1 MACLKLGFRSRSS
14 QKSIKE
20 ADEPGPV
27 WWRGWFKMKKKT
39 KGEIVEVESVRG
51 GEDLWNAAAAAAA
64 EDHGVFPEHLVIMV
78 NGLVGRYWL
87 NIFLILFW
95 CIFVVVSFFSCK
107 IRVFFLFCFFFK
119 YASKRHF
126 GITIVWDILLFK
138 ETFWGMS
145 VVEW

>member
-27 WWRGWFKMKKKT
+27 WWRGWFKMKKKKT

-95 CIFVVVSFFSCK
+95 CIFVVVFFFSCK
-107 IRVFFLFCFFFK
+107 IRVFFFFFCFVSF
-119 YASKRHF
+119 SSMLQR
-126 GITIVWDILLFK
+126 GILV
-138 ETFWGMS
+138 
-145 VVEW
+145 